1 VVYEVFTSAT
11 DKLSQHLYE
20 SGEKIAQAK
29 EKPQNLQGEHPKD
42 QEACQKQDSIAKKP
56 HHLSDH
62 PKPSL

>member
-1 VVYEVFTSAT
+1 
-11 DKLSQHLYE
+11 LSQHLYE